1 MFLAGFFAITG
12 SPPFAPFVSEF
23 QILTAA
29 FAEGRYW
36 VGTLFVVLL
45 FTVFIVMGVT
55 VVTLSFGRPSSTGA
69 STEFHDSFS
78 TSFPIFLSMG
88 LVVLLGLYNPPRLVT
103 MLQEA
108 AAFLNA
114 GR

>member
-1 MFLAGFFAITG
+1 
-12 SPPFAPFVSEF
+12 
-23 QILTAA
+23 
-29 FAEGRYW
+29 
-36 VGTLFVVLL
+36 
-45 FTVFIVMGVT
+45 
-55 VVTLSFGRPSSTGA
+55 
-69 STEFHDSFS
+69 
-78 TSFPIFLSMG
+78 MG